1 MTEPP
6 SQNAMNVATDD
17 ESQLV
22 AVVEPTLI
30 GSTARSESHLER
42 SLRVGLY
49 PAARLVVWMVFY
61 LSLLLGGWVLV
72 GMTLGGWTPVVVTS
86 GSMEPAVSVGD
97 VLLIDTDPGDS
108 IAQRSIVV
116 FDRADGTVVAH
127 RVFSVEGAQ
136 LVTKGDANP
145 NPDTDR
151 VIAAEV
157 RGVARVLVPLVG
169 LPAVWR
175 AEGNLVPLIAWI
187 FLSLVGAVHFVIT
200 AASAARGRGSSGAEP
215 GEVGQVGIRRVRVL
229 IGALVTA
236 QFVVDPA
243 RLEVFGSS
251 RGQVPLFI
259 GVLTVLLGAN
269 LASTLVR
276 SDVWRARLPLIE
288 LGIDTILVVV
298 LSTLTG
304 STGLGWVLFALPII
318 EAAVRFGL
326 VGALNHWMVLT
337 TLTIAAR
344 IWVFEFRDT
353 SDLLTELENT
363 LDQMSV
369 LFLVVVPGAYLAEQ
383 LLGDVAEQRRAL
395 QQVVDRSD
403 LLERVADSGRR
414 VSQLD
419 GNHVDA
425 VIEGTRTLGFDA
437 VDLVFTTGEEW
448 RKLGGSSAWDLP
460 IPGEAASGL
469 TDADLVHPALLIEGD
484 DALERR
490 SLDTYGLG
498 VVITSAIAISS
509 AGRAVLRAGVRS
521 GRAITLGEIDAF
533 RLLAGQAAVALQNHE
548 LLSEITSIHG
558 ELEHQAHHDAL
569 TGLPNRVMLVETLA
583 DALENDARPALMF
596 LDLDGFKP
604 VNDRLGHD
612 AGDELLC
619 QVGQRLIAA
628 SPRDA
633 LVARI
638 GGDEFTIL
646 LRGELAEVRAAEI
659 AGAVATLIEEP
670 FTVNGESVR
679 IGTSIGVAFGEP
691 ALRGAELIRRAD
703 VAMYVAKH
711 GTGREAYEF
720 YRIELDQAE
729 ARRALLVE
737 DLEEALATNQIRLV
751 FQPVVRTAGGSDL
764 VGVEALVRWEHPT
777 LGPIAPPELLEAT
790 RIARLGA
797 ELHRHIALGSTQM
810 LSNWL
815 RRFPNASTF
824 VTINASPEDLGSSHL
839 VPNVIEAVRTHGVR
853 PAQVF
858 VEISEQLVSPDAP
871 GVMSNIHALRKAG
884 VRLLL
889 DDFGEG
895 QTSLSYIHEL
905 PVAGIKLDRKLVV
918 NALRSETDRIVIESI
933 VALCKRLGLVV
944 IAEGIET
951 QEHMEVVCAVGCE
964 MAQGYHLGVPQ
975 SEHELIEV
983 HLARGVA

>member
-1 MTEPP
+1 MT
-6 SQNAMNVATDD
+6 A
-17 ESQLV
+17 
-22 AVVEPTLI
+22 EPTGVTEGGEAPTTVLEPQMV
-30 GSTARSESHLER
+30 GSTERVGGYLER
-42 SLRVGLY
+42 GFQVGLY
-49 PAARLVVWMVFY
+49 PVARLVVWMVFY

-72 GMTLGGWTPVVVTS
+72 GMGLGGWSPVVVTS

-97 VLLIDTDPGDS
+97 VLLIDGDAS
-108 IAQRSIVV
+108 GTIAQRSIVV
-116 FDRADGTVVAH
+116 FERSDGTVVAH
-127 RVFSVEGAQ
+127 RVFSVEGDQ

-145 NPDTDR
+145 SPDTDR
-151 VIAAEV
+151 VETAEV

-175 AEGNLVPLIAWI
+175 AQGNVVPLVVWLL
-187 FLSLVGAVHFVIT
+187 LSVVGAVHFVM
-200 AASAARGRGSSGAEP
+200 SATSGLRTRSRSESA
-215 GEVGQVGIRRVRVL
+215 GGAVGQVGIRRVRVL
-229 IGALVTA
+229 IAALIVA
-236 QFVVDPA
+236 QFAVDPA
-243 RLEVFGSS
+243 RLELFGSS
-251 RGQVPLFI
+251 RGQIPLFV
-259 GVLTVLLGAN
+259 GVLVVLLGAN
-269 LASTLVR
+269 LVSSVVR
-276 SDVWRARLPLIE
+276 SDRWRSRLPLIE
-288 LGIDTILVVV
+288 LGVDTLLVVV

-304 STGLGWVLFALPII
+304 SSGLGWVLFALPII

-326 VGALNHWMVLT
+326 VGALNHWMILT

-344 IWVFEFRDT
+344 IWVFEYRDT
-353 SDLLTELENT
+353 TDLLSELENT

-395 QQVVDRSD
+395 DRVVARSD

-425 VIEGTRTLGFDA
+425 VIEGTRRLGFDA
-437 VDLVFTTGEEW
+437 VDLVFTTGEDW

-460 IPGEAASGL
+460 VPGEVASGL
-469 TDADLVHPALLIEGD
+469 TESDLLHGALLIDGD
-484 DALERR
+484 HAEERHALE
-490 SLDTYGLG
+490 TYGLG
-498 VVITSAIAISS
+498 VVITSAIAVSA
-509 AGRAVLRAGVRS
+509 AGRAVLRAGVQA
-521 GRAITLGEIDAF
+521 GRTLTLGEIDAF

-569 TGLPNRVMLVETLA
+569 TGLPNRVMLLDSLDE
-583 DALENDARPALMF
+583 ALDNDARPALMF

-612 AGDELLC
+612 AGDDLLC
-619 QVGQRLIAA
+619 QVGQRLITAA
-628 SPRDA
+628 PRDA

-646 LRGELAEVRAAEI
+646 LRGAPTEARAGEI
-659 AGAVATLIEEP
+659 ASAVAALIEEP
-670 FTVNGESVR
+670 FAVNGESVR
-679 IGTSIGVAFGEP
+679 IGTSIGVAFGD
-691 ALRGAELIRRAD
+691 ASVRGAELIRRAD
-703 VAMYVAKH
+703 VSMYVAKH

-720 YRIELDQAE
+720 YRPELDQAE

-737 DLEEALATNQIRLV
+737 DLEQAMLTNEISLV
-751 FQPVVRTAGGSDL
+751 FQPVVLTSGDSDL
-764 VGVEALVRWEHPT
+764 VGVEALVRWDHPT

-797 ELHRHIALGSTQM
+797 ELHRHIAFGATQM
-810 LSNWL
+810 LANWL
-815 RRFPNASTF
+815 HRFPNSPTF
-824 VTINASPEDLGSSHL
+824 VTINASPEDLASSHL
-839 VPNVIEAVRTHGVR
+839 VSNVVAAVRNAGVS
-853 PAQVF
+853 PARVF

-871 GVMSNIHALRKAG
+871 GVMGNIHALRKAG

-933 VALCKRLGLVV
+933 VALCARLGLVV

-951 QEHMEVVCAVGCE
+951 AEHMDVVRAVGCA

-975 SEHELIEV
+975 SEAELMDSQ
-983 HLARGVA
+983 LAGGGVR